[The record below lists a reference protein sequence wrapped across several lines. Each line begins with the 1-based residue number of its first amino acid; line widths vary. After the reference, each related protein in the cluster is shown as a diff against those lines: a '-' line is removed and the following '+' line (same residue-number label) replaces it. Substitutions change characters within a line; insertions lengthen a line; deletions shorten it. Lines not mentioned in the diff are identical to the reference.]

1 VKELYP
7 LTGVVPIVNTPF
19 TEDDKL
25 DVVSLERLLEEGIAD
40 GVSGFIV
47 PAVASEVAK
56 LTPDERHVYV
66 REVLRI
72 VGGRVTVVA
81 GASDPDAGRA
91 RALAEDAVELGADG
105 VLCAVPVP
113 LIEDHDGAV
122 RYFREVARAG
132 MRMLMIQDLHWGGYG
147 MARRTLIQLWD
158 ELEAFRCLKLE
169 TVPSGAKT
177 SELIDATNGRLTIGC
192 GWSLPQ
198 LIEALDRGTHF
209 TTTTAINRPFVH
221 VFRLH
226 QAGRRDEAR
235 ELFHRVVPFLAFAH
249 QYIDISVHFYK
260 RYCVRRG
267 LFASARVREP
277 IMPFDAHHARVA
289 DELIELI
296 CAIEDELG
304 PASGDVGITG

>member
-1 VKELYP
+1 MKELYP

-19 TEDDKL
+19 TDHDKL
-25 DVVSLERLLEEGIAD
+25 DTASLERLLEEGIAD

-56 LTPDERHVYV
+56 LTPDERHAYV

-72 VGGRVTVVA
+72 VDGRVTIVA
-81 GASDPDAGRA
+81 GASDPDARRA
-91 RALAEDAVELGADG
+91 RALAEHAVALGADG

-122 RYFREVARAG
+122 RYFHEVARAG
-132 MRMLMIQDLHWGGYG
+132 MPMFMIQDLHWGGYG
-147 MARRTLIQLWD
+147 MARETLLQLWN
-158 ELEAFRCLKLE
+158 ELETFRCLKLE

-177 SELIDATNGRLTIGC
+177 TELIDATAGRLTIGC

-209 TTTTAINRPFVH
+209 MTTTAINRPFVH
-221 VFRLH
+221 IFRLH
-226 QAGRRDEAR
+226 RAGRRDEAR

-249 QYIDISVHFYK
+249 QFVDISIHFYK

-267 LFASARVREP
+267 LFATARVRQP
-277 IMPFDAHHARVA
+277 IMAFDAHHARVA

-296 CAIEDELG
+296 CEIEDELG
-304 PASGDVGITG
+304 PVSA

>member
-1 VKELYP
+1 MKQLYP

-19 TEDDKL
+19 TDGDRL
-25 DVVSLERLLEEGIAD
+25 DVASLERLLNEGIAD

-47 PAVASEVAK
+47 PAVASEVSK
-56 LTPDERHVYV
+56 LTPDERRTYV

-72 VGGRVTVVA
+72 VDRRVSVVI
-81 GASDPDAGRA
+81 GASDPDPAQA
-91 RALAEDAVELGADG
+91 RALAEDAVSIDADG

-113 LIEDHDGAV
+113 LIEDHDGALA
-122 RYFREVARAG
+122 YFREVARPD
-132 MRMLMIQDLHWGGYG
+132 MPMFMIQDLHWGGYG
-147 MARRTLIQLWD
+147 MARQTLLQLWD
-158 ELEAFRCLKLE
+158 ELESFRCLKLE

-177 SELIDATNGRLTIGC
+177 SELIEATDGRLTIGC

-226 QAGRRDEAR
+226 QAGRRDAAR

-249 QYIDISVHFYK
+249 QYVDISIHFYK

-267 LFASARVREP
+267 LFTTSRVREP
-277 IMPFDAHHARVA
+277 IMAFDAHHKRVA
-289 DELIELI
+289 DELIEMI
-296 CAIEDELG
+296 CALEDELG
-304 PASGDVGITG
+304 PATG